1 MTAETASTRGPW
13 PRPPLVDASIAVHAA
28 AAGVAVIHPPAAGWA
43 VAAVLANHALLT
55 GAGLWP
61 RSRLLGPNWT
71 TLPRSAA
78 DAGQVALTIDDGPDP
93 QVTPRVL
100 DVLEAAGAHASFF
113 CIGERARR
121 HPAIVREIVARGHD
135 VQNHT
140 EHHLHH
146 FSLLGS
152 RGLEREIAT
161 AQATLADLTGRR
173 PHCLR
178 APAGLRNP
186 LLDPVLHRLGL
197 HLVSWTRRG
206 FDTREPEVRRVRQ
219 RLLRGLAAGD
229 ILLLHDGHARRGVDD
244 RPHVLAVL
252 PDLLAACAA
261 RGLVTVTLAQALR
274 PRGAD
279 A

>member
-1 MTAETASTRGPW
+1 MTAGSAPRPGPW
-13 PRPPLVDASIAVHAA
+13 PRPPLVTASIALHAA
-28 AAGVAVIHPPAAGWA
+28 AAGVAAVHPPAAGWA
-43 VAAVLANHALLT
+43 LAAIVANHTLLT

-71 TLPRSAA
+71 RLPAA
-78 DAGQVALTIDDGPDP
+78 PAGAGRIALTIDDGPDP
-93 QVTPRVL
+93 QVTPHVL
-100 DVLEAAGAHASFF
+100 DVLEASGARATFF

-121 HPAIVREIVARGHD
+121 HPDIVRRIVERGHD

-140 EHHLHH
+140 EHHPHR
-146 FSLLGS
+146 FSLLGP

-161 AQATLADLTGRR
+161 AQATLAAITGRR

-206 FDTREPEVRRVRQ
+206 FDTREPDVGRVRE
-219 RLLRGLAAGD
+219 RLLRGLDDGD
-229 ILLLHDGHARRGVDD
+229 ILLLHDGRARRGADG

-252 PDLLAACAA
+252 PDLLQACAS
-261 RGLVTVTLAQALR
+261 RGLATVTLAEALP
-274 PRGAD
+274 PRGDPA
-279 A
+279 